1 MTSYPTSARPR
12 QLPAGEHYGSLRPL
26 LDVGELRFAE
36 SVYSGGSATAWHTH
50 EQACFTAL
58 LGGSYREEFRSGSL
72 DCVPGNVLFRPAE
85 AIHRDRI
92 GRAGARC
99 LIVELSS
106 SWAGKLR
113 GSGGGLDAPHRSREV
128 QLVLPRILREL
139 RLADDLS
146 PLILEGLV
154 LELACSFLRALRCG
168 YQPPRWLADAHERLL
183 EDFRA
188 PQRLDLLATQAGV
201 HPAHLARS
209 FRRHYGCTIGEFV
222 RRRRVSFACEQ
233 LQSGGRSLAEVALAA
248 GFASQAH
255 FSRVFKLLTGMTPGQ
270 YGCWGGR
277 KSWTKPSIA

>member
-1 MTSYPTSARPR
+1 MTGHPILARPR

-26 LDVGELRFAE
+26 LDAGELRFAE
-36 SVYSGGSATAWHTH
+36 SVYPGGSATAWHSH

-58 LGGSYREEFRSGSL
+58 LGGSYREEFRSCSL
-72 DCVPGNVLFRPAE
+72 DCAPGNVLFRPAE
-85 AIHRDRI
+85 AVHRDRI
-92 GRAGARC
+92 GPAGARC

-113 GSGGGLDAPHRSREV
+113 GSGAGLDAPHRSREA

-146 PLILEGLV
+146 PLILESLV
-154 LELACSFLRALRCG
+154 LELACSFLRALRSS
-168 YQPPRWLADAHERLL
+168 YQPPRWLAEAHDRLQ
-183 EDFRA
+183 ENFRA

-222 RRRRVSFACEQ
+222 RRRRVSLACEQ

-255 FSRVFKLLTGMTPGQ
+255 FSRVFKALTGTTPGQ
-270 YGCWGGR
+270 YRAQGACNSR
-277 KSWTKPSIA
+277 TKQSSA